1 MGRARVRYMLDGSAF
16 RWVRRFAAALAFA
29 TAGGVVA
36 QAIKPATSFAC
47 SCIEPTWAVSLRSIE
62 GPGAA
67 EQALFWPSAGE
78 LTLVLDNAFLR
89 LSTDSGAFMITAR
102 EARPLTARAA
112 GGSQP

>member
-1 MGRARVRYMLDGSAF
+1 MLDSSRF
-16 RWVRRFAAALAFA
+16 RWARRFAAALAFA

-67 EQALFWPSAGE
+67 EQAVFWPTSGE
-78 LTLVLDNAFLR
+78 LTLILDNAFLR

-102 EARPLTARAA
+102 EGQPLTARAE
-112 GGSQP
+112 GNDEP